1 MSTLAEQF
9 VEDLEDDTRNS
20 ESLDNAE
27 HPSGANSKA
36 QGKQTSSD
44 FKEVLELVSEAQ
56 DSSEQVGPREY
67 ELVNLCMNYLSF
79 VKEEIASI
87 GKKLKKAYGK
97 RFPELETLV
106 SDPVDYAR
114 TVFILRNDVD
124 LCRKDLS
131 GVLPQATVITVAVT
145 FASTMGEVL
154 SEDELDEVLELCK
167 EIFYLDEVQKKLVN
181 FVESRMSLLAP
192 NVTVL
197 VGSSI
202 AAQLIGLAGGIENLA
217 KIPSCNIQTLGSNK
231 SLGLGLSTRFTSPHE
246 GYIFRYSEVQSLPYG
261 LRKKGNRLISAKVS
275 LAARVDAAKQSRDG
289 RIGRQLKEEVRQKF
303 EKWQEPP
310 PAKTAKPLPVP
321 DEKPKKRRGGRRLRK
336 QKQLYAVTELRK
348 QQNRLAFGKPEESYG
363 NDIET
368 GFGMIGS
375 GSLHLQSTKTDSVSK
390 AAKRK
395 LEKLRSKEP
404 SLGKKLMS
412 GFQTS
417 LSFASGEGMQLGTL
431 TPAPG
436 GVGVGSLSNQ
446 SGIQSTYFSAA
457 TPFFGLK
464 K

>member
-145 FASTMGEVL
+145 FASTMGE
-154 SEDELDEVLELCK
+154 
-167 EIFYLDEVQKKLVN
+167 
-181 FVESRMSLLAP
+181 
-192 NVTVL
+192 
-197 VGSSI
+197 
-202 AAQLIGLAGGIENLA
+202 
-217 KIPSCNIQTLGSNK
+217 
-231 SLGLGLSTRFTSPHE
+231 
-246 GYIFRYSEVQSLPYG
+246 RYF
-261 LRKKGNRLISAKVS
+261 I
-275 LAARVDAAKQSRDG
+275 
-289 RIGRQLKEEVRQKF
+289 
-303 EKWQEPP
+303 
-310 PAKTAKPLPVP
+310 
-321 DEKPKKRRGGRRLRK
+321 
-336 QKQLYAVTELRK
+336 
-348 QQNRLAFGKPEESYG
+348 
-363 NDIET
+363 
-368 GFGMIGS
+368 
-375 GSLHLQSTKTDSVSK
+375 
-390 AAKRK
+390 
-395 LEKLRSKEP
+395 
-404 SLGKKLMS
+404 
-412 GFQTS
+412 
-417 LSFASGEGMQLGTL
+417 
-431 TPAPG
+431 
-436 GVGVGSLSNQ
+436 
-446 SGIQSTYFSAA
+446 
-457 TPFFGLK
+457 
-464 K
+464 